1 MLQKGNMRYVNS
13 IRAVMDTNEELRHY
27 LVEHGQTLMRAVV
40 TYSDSRV
47 NPEVIFSAGLGEIF
61 VIRTAGNIPL
71 EGSLASIEYV
81 IEHLDLNCVL
91 VMGHTH
97 CGVIDAAIHGEG
109 HGRMKR
115 IVNKAKAHIGE
126 EKDERKT
133 TIANVWSV
141 ILKCFT
147 QRRMAVSRL
156 SSMTLFSFFSIIDA
170 EKMQYLLLFGNSA
183 KAADRPAG

>member
-40 TYSDSRV
+40 TYSDSHV

-97 CGVIDAAIHGEG
+97 CGVIDAAIRGEG

-115 IVNKAKAHIGE
+115 IVNKAKPISA
-126 EKDERKT
+126 KRKT
-133 TIANVWSV
+133 KEKPPSPMSGV
-141 ILKCFT
+141 
-147 QRRMAVSRL
+147 
-156 SSMTLFSFFSIIDA
+156 LF
-170 EKMQYLLLFGNSA
+170 
-183 KAADRPAG
+183 